1 MVMARTD
8 AVTYGAE
15 RPYPGSRPFGRA
27 DSDQFFGRAAEATT
41 LAEMWRANRLTIAWG
56 PTASGK
62 TSLLLA
68 GLLPLVEGGR
78 AEVLP
83 PGRITYGSTFPVA
96 ALPEHNP
103 FALALLQ
110 SWAPGVAATRLVG
123 LNLRDYLVRRA
134 ERHDGTLLA
143 VIDQAED
150 LLADVS
156 ARRSYRSHFLGELA
170 EALADEPRLHL
181 LLFVRE
187 TGLEFFSDTLGGGP
201 RFRVAPLRFESAMSA
216 VTGPAEAAGRV
227 FGPGAAEELVHDLLT
242 SRIGAP
248 DGSERYVTAEE
259 VQPALLQVVCSQL
272 WDSLPAAPREITR
285 HEVRRYGDAD
295 TILAAHCGRVVAAVA
310 DAYDLPTARLRSWL
324 IRTFFTEHS
333 TLGNAYEGVSQ
344 TAGMPNAVLRALEDR
359 HLLHAEWRSGSRW
372 YELLS
377 DRLLAPLRNSA
388 EQSVGPVEPAEY
400 LRAAERA
407 LALGELDLA
416 EHFAEGSLRAAPAE
430 GLRLRAEAESL
441 VGNLAYERGQSA
453 KAEARYRLAA
463 RMFEAVR
470 DTGAVARQL
479 AAVGRTLLAQRRL
492 GDAVVELRAAA
503 DRLPNDAV
511 VQTALGW
518 ALWQLGQSLAA
529 VAIFSGVLALDEANV
544 EALRG
549 RGEILAH
556 LGQAREALRDL
567 DRVRPP
573 NRPSVRAARALA
585 LAQLGKHEEAVDEIQ
600 PALDDAPR
608 NGLVLLYAART
619 EALAG
624 GRSAAAEL
632 AAQAINATDPPLPE
646 HLLDIAR
653 QLADRREDGSPRM
666 AADANR

>member
-1 MVMARTD
+1 MIST
-8 AVTYGAE
+8 AE
-15 RPYPGSRPFGRA
+15 RPYPGSRPFLRA
-27 DSDQFFGRAAEATT
+27 DSELFFGRATEAAALAEA
-41 LAEMWRANRLTIAWG
+41 WRANRLTIAWG

-83 PGRITYGSTFPVA
+83 PGRISYGSTFPVA

-123 LNLRDYLVRRA
+123 LNLREYLIRRA
-134 ERHDGTLLA
+134 ERHDGTILA

-156 ARRSYRSHFLGELA
+156 ARRPDRSQFLGELA

-187 TGLEFFSDTLGGGP
+187 TGLEFFSGTLGGGP
-201 RFRVAPLRFESAMSA
+201 RFHVAPLAFESAMSA
-216 VTGPAEAAGRV
+216 VTGPAEAAGRG

-242 SRIGAP
+242 SRIGAA
-248 DGSERYVTAEE
+248 DGSERYVTAEQ
-259 VQPALLQVVCSQL
+259 VQPALLQVVCSQM
-272 WDSLPAAPREITR
+272 WDSLPVTLSEITR
-285 HEVRRYGDAD
+285 HEVRRYADAD
-295 TILAAHCGRVVAAVA
+295 TILAGHCGQVVAAVA
-310 DAYDLPTARLRSWL
+310 NAYDLPTTRLRSWL
-324 IRTFFTEHS
+324 IRTFITEHS
-333 TLGNAYEGVSQ
+333 TLGNAYEGVTQ
-344 TAGMPNAVLRALEDR
+344 TAGMPNALLRALEDR

-388 EQSVGPVEPAEY
+388 EQSAAPIEPAEY

-407 LALGELDLA
+407 LAFGELDLA
-416 EHFAEGSLRAAPAE
+416 EQFAEGSIRAAPAE

-441 VGNLAYERGQSA
+441 AGNLAYERGQSDR
-453 KAEARYRLAA
+453 AELRYRVAA
-463 RMFEAVR
+463 RLFEAVR

-492 GDAVVELRAAA
+492 ADAVVELRAAA

-518 ALWQLGQSLAA
+518 ALWQLGQSHAA
-529 VAIFSGVLALDEANV
+529 VAIFTGVLALDEANV

-556 LGQAREALRDL
+556 LGQARDALRDL
-567 DRVRPP
+567 DRVRPR

-585 LAQLGKHEEAVDEIQ
+585 LAKLGQHDEAVDEIE
-600 PALDDAPR
+600 AVLDDAPR
-608 NGLVLLYAART
+608 NGPVLLYAARA

-624 GRSAAAEL
+624 ARSGATEL
-632 AAQAINATDPPLPE
+632 AARAIDAADPPLPD
-646 HLLDIAR
+646 HLLEIAR
-653 QLADRREDGSPRM
+653 QLADRREDEGSPNM
-666 AADANR
+666 AADTSR